1 MSMFSESL
9 RAFLRPVVDLLDD
22 PSVSEIMIN
31 GPEDVWIER
40 QGKLT
45 RTAARFTE
53 DSLLAAAR
61 NMAQFVGRPLSEEH
75 PRLDARLPDGSRIH
89 VLLPPMARCG
99 TVITIRKFHPGG
111 LVIDDL
117 IKYRSITA
125 EAARFLECCVL
136 VKRNMMVAGGTGSG
150 KTTLLNVISHF
161 IPDDERIVTIEDSA
175 ELQLHQQ
182 HLVPLESRPPD
193 RHGKHA
199 VMIRDLLHSSLR
211 LRPDRIVIGEVRG
224 GECFDLLQAMNTGHG
239 GTLSTVHAN
248 SPLETLS
255 RMESLALLSDVGL
268 PLRALRAQVASAIHC
283 VVCTNRLRDGSRRVT
298 SISEV
303 LPLDDKGD
311 YRVQDIFVFTQTH
324 SARTGRVQGY
334 LAPTGVIPTFQAA
347 LISDGFEDM
356 EPSFFAPETYG
367 YPPPRHFIGEPARG
381 TTNIRKIAEEEAA
394 QEPVVD
400 EAPAH
405 LQQVDDAAYVAP
417 EQSPYPEDYG
427 REGGYGATNEQTF
440 PVDGYDDQGYQQQQQ
455 AEYQQNYDDASYQQ
469 QQQQQQPAAY
479 EYPPGEFEE
488 EAYTSDAGY
497 PAAPEQELRKP
508 RARVEKKAGAST
520 RRRRSSG
527 QRGERT
533 DLFKDARRSEDTNP
547 SMDVDDYDRGY

>member
-9 RAFLRPVVDLLDD
+9 RAFLRPVVEFLDD

-40 QGKLT
+40 HGKLI

-53 DSLLAAAR
+53 DGLLAAAR
-61 NMAQFVGRPLSEEH
+61 NMAQFVGRPLSDEH

-99 TVITIRKFHPGG
+99 TVISIRKFHPGG

-117 IKYRSITA
+117 IKYRSITP

-136 VKRNMMVAGGTGSG
+136 IKRNMMVAGGTGSG

-161 IPDDERIVTIEDSA
+161 IPDDERILTIEDSA
-175 ELQLHQQ
+175 ELQLNQQ

-248 SPLETLS
+248 SALETLS
-255 RMESLALLSDVGL
+255 RLESLALLSDIGL
-268 PLRALRAQVASAIHC
+268 PLRALRSQVASAIHV
-283 VVCTNRLRDGSRRVT
+283 VVCTNRLRDGSRRIT

-311 YRVQDIFVFTQTH
+311 YRVQDIFVFTQTT

-334 LAPTGVIPTFQAA
+334 LSPTGVMPTFQAA
-347 LISDGFEDM
+347 LIADGFEDM
-356 EPSFFAPETYG
+356 APSFFFPDTYG

-381 TTNIRKIAEEEAA
+381 MTSIRQIAAQEAAAA
-394 QEPVVD
+394 QEPVGGGAFAD
-400 EAPAH
+400 HEASEA
-405 LQQVDDAAYVAP
+405 DADYAP
-417 EQSPYPEDYG
+417 EAESPYPSTFD
-427 REGGYGATNEQTF
+427 RDGGYGATNEQTF
-440 PVDGYDDQGYQQQQQ
+440 PVDGYDQQGYQQGY
-455 AEYQQNYDDASYQQ
+455 EDASYQQ
-469 QQQQQQPAAY
+469 GQHQAEHQARAY
-479 EYPPGEFEE
+479 EYEQGAFEDD
-488 EAYTSDAGY
+488 ANTSDVRYA
-497 PAAPEQELRKP
+497 EQQLRRP
-508 RARVEKKAGAST
+508 RAQVDQAGAST
-520 RRRRSSG
+520 RRRASRRA
-527 QRGERT
+527 RGERT
-533 DLFKDARRSEDTNP
+533 ELFDDDTRRSEDTNP
-547 SMDVDDYDRGY
+547 SVDVDDYDGGHGGY